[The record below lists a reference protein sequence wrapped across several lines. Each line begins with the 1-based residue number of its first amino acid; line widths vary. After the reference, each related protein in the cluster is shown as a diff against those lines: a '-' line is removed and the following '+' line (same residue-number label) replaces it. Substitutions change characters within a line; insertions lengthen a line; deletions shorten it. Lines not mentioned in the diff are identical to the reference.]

1 LSVLVFRP
9 FQLQL
14 PNRRNRGLAEN
25 QGSCMVPA
33 TVRHVPRPLHPGF
46 LPAVPQG
53 AWGSR
58 ALAAIVTSPVCL
70 WLPLPYLLLFATQT
84 VLIRK

>member
-1 LSVLVFRP
+1 
-9 FQLQL
+9 
-14 PNRRNRGLAEN
+14 
-25 QGSCMVPA
+25 MVHETA
-33 TVRHVPRPLHPGF
+33 KYISRAVVHSGF
-46 LPAVPQG
+46 LQPVPQG

-70 WLPLPYLLLFATQT
+70 WLPLSYLLLFAAQT